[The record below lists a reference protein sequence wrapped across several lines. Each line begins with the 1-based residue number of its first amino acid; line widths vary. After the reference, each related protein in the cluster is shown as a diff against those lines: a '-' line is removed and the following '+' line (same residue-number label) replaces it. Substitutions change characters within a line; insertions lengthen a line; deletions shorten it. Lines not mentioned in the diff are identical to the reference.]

1 MSLQQT
7 IRRLF
12 PSFSKEECYFIND
25 SQAGIHSGTPA
36 NITLPV
42 DLKLEDITWDELH
55 HAFSRKRIAILVQ
68 PSPDHEVIQRYVR
81 QLKEHLATVEL
92 RLIILSNEE
101 KWKSQAHLHYLYV
114 LPLQTQPAEI
124 KRLYFQL
131 SSYF

>member
-25 SQAGIHSGTPA
+25 AHPGMHSGMVA
-36 NITLPV
+36 NITLPT
-42 DLKLEDITWDELH
+42 DLKLEDISWDQLQ

-68 PSPDHEVIQRYVR
+68 PTTDNEVIQRYVR

-101 KWKSQAHLHYLYV
+101 KWKSQARFTLPVML

-124 KRLYFQL
+124 KRL
-131 SSYF
+131 